1 MLFIPG
7 SQITNYTKGHKYQMA
22 GTSSMQNEDVTSS
35 LIISGRIFKPKIAIN
50 KTVNTTT
57 LKMDNS

>member
-1 MLFIPG
+1 
-7 SQITNYTKGHKYQMA
+7 MA